1 MARRDTRIVLGEMVD
16 TIDEIAKALEATS
29 FEAFSGNWVL
39 KHAVQRGIEII
50 SEAARH
56 LPEELSGSEPDIPW
70 KQIRGVGNVLRHEYH
85 RISDR
90 IIWNV
95 IQNELPSLREAILR
109 IAQRDIS

>member
-1 MARRDTRIVLGEMVD
+1 MARRDTRIVLDEIID
-16 TIDEIAKALEATS
+16 TIDEITKALGGTS
-29 FEAFSGNWVL
+29 FEVFSGNWIL
-39 KHAVQRGIEII
+39 RHAVQRGIEII

-56 LPEELSGSEPDIPW
+56 LPEELSSSEPDIPW

-95 IQNELPSLREAILR
+95 VQNELPSLRDAVLH
-109 IAQRDIS
+109 ISPRSI